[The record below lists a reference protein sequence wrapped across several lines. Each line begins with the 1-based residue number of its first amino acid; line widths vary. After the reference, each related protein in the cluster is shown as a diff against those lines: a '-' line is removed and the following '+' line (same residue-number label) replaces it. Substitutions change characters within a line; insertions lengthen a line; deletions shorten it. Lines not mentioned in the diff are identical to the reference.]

1 IYVVPESSDLKIGVY
16 RKLPLPPRTGRRVG
30 EIGEVTPSRPDL
42 RGIGR
47 TVGVL
52 EEHVLLK
59 AFVIH
64 AIPGLYLNA
73 GIADHHH
80 LEAHVAQFADEASWI
95 TDVGFVP
102 GEYSVLVHVM
112 DVQHDRVG
120 RYFLFTKGARNAEHL
135 DVRVIAVAALL
146 VANAPAGR
154 QLDPAGEPGVV
165 L

>member
-1 IYVVPESSDLKIGVY
+1 
-16 RKLPLPPRTGRRVG
+16 
-30 EIGEVTPSRPDL
+30 DL

-80 LEAHVAQFADEASWI
+80 LEAHVAQFADEASGI
-95 TDVGFVP
+95 TEEGFVP
-102 GEYSVLVHVM
+102 GEYFVLVHVM

-120 RYFLFTKGARNAEHL
+120 RYFLTTEGALDAEHL
-135 DVRVIAVAALL
+135 DVRVRAVTTLLIA
-146 VANAPAGR
+146 NPSAGR
-154 QLDPAGEPGVV
+154 QLDTSGEPGVV